1 MSLALIMGEMIS
13 IFWGYSGDV
22 LLLISILLVIS
33 VLIFAMGYA
42 RGLFVVSKYE
52 LVILGICLAM
62 LVVGGLR
69 GSYVNK
75 IYDKYDKL
83 QYGEQTEYVQML
95 GGAVVD
101 IKSNTY
107 GYTITIKV
115 EDGFVYVYAKGN
127 LLEGEEDRIYSF
139 LYGKNIRVNGDIV
152 PMKTARNYGNYD
164 EYTTLRSKGV
174 ILKIS
179 ADDIF
184 VESENGYMAVET
196 IFTSTGGNR
205 RNTLTAKGLL
215 SNLKVK
221 LRSILKSITTEE
233 EYGILAAMVLGDSEE
248 VDKEIKE
255 IYSLSGI
262 SHIMAISGLHISLIG
277 MGVYKLL
284 RKRMRY
290 ISSATISMG
299 IMSLFL
305 VFIGNPISATRAVI
319 MFIVHMIADLSGR
332 KYDMLSALSLA
343 AIVLLIDNP
352 YCLVNASFQLSF
364 AAMIAV
370 SVCAPIV
377 MEFFEKCRVLHLNTD
392 IYNKMEVDK
401 NDGKNKIGNQQIVWV
416 KMLIAAS
423 IKMLVFNMVLSITLM
438 PLNCYLFFRYSTYS
452 FFVNIIVVPLVS
464 VVLVMTLLGMLV
476 AICFPTG
483 GIFLIGAAVYI
494 LRFFTWLSQR
504 IVTLPYASVVT
515 GKLSLKEVALC
526 YIILVVCLFVLFDKT
541 GWSLRKAKVKGN
553 SIKIFTVLCMMSIFF
568 IIVFR
573 SKYDSFTICFLDV
586 GQGASIYIKSE
597 NGNDYLIDGG
607 SSDEKNIGEYK
618 LESFL
623 EARQV
628 DKLEYVFVTHCDTDH
643 ISGIEELIVRGN
655 IAIDNLVLPDIS
667 KEAREEK
674 YLELEAMAKAQGI
687 KVLHMKSGDMIRDG
701 ELKLSCINP
710 CVAGDAS
717 YDTYVSQVETQ
728 TEIQGR
734 SNTTDINENSL
745 VMVAEYKSLVAVF
758 TGDIGKKTEQ
768 DLVCF
773 LEKFDLRDKLVI
785 YDVAHHGSGNSN
797 SEEFIEL
804 LKPRVSVISCGKD
817 NSYGHPAD
825 EVLERLDKVGSDVW
839 VTYECGQIE
848 VYEDEGRICVR
859 GYITE

>member
-1 MSLALIMGEMIS
+1 M
-13 IFWGYSGDV
+13 W
-22 LLLISILLVIS
+22 
-33 VLIFAMGYA
+33 
-42 RGLFVVSKYE
+42 
-52 LVILGICLAM
+52 
-62 LVVGGLR
+62 
-69 GSYVNK
+69 VN
-75 IYDKYDKL
+75 
-83 QYGEQTEYVQML
+83 
-95 GGAVVD
+95 
-101 IKSNTY
+101 
-107 GYTITIKV
+107 
-115 EDGFVYVYAKGN
+115 
-127 LLEGEEDRIYSF
+127 
-139 LYGKNIRVNGDIV
+139 
-152 PMKTARNYGNYD
+152 
-164 EYTTLRSKGV
+164 
-174 ILKIS
+174 
-179 ADDIF
+179 
-184 VESENGYMAVET
+184 
-196 IFTSTGGNR
+196 
-205 RNTLTAKGLL
+205 
-215 SNLKVK
+215 
-221 LRSILKSITTEE
+221 
-233 EYGILAAMVLGDSEE
+233 
-248 VDKEIKE
+248 
-255 IYSLSGI
+255 
-262 SHIMAISGLHISLIG
+262 
-277 MGVYKLL
+277 
-284 RKRMRY
+284 
-290 ISSATISMG
+290 
-299 IMSLFL
+299 
-305 VFIGNPISATRAVI
+305 
-319 MFIVHMIADLSGR
+319 
-332 KYDMLSALSLA
+332 
-343 AIVLLIDNP
+343 
-352 YCLVNASFQLSF
+352 
-364 AAMIAV
+364 
-370 SVCAPIV
+370 
-377 MEFFEKCRVLHLNTD
+377 
-392 IYNKMEVDK
+392 
-401 NDGKNKIGNQQIVWV
+401 
-416 KMLIAAS
+416 MLIAAR

-553 SIKIFTVLCMMSIFF
+553 NIKIFTVLCMISIFF

-573 SKYDSFTICFLDV
+573 GKYDSFSICFLDV

-655 IAIDNLVLPDIS
+655 IAIENLVLPDIS

-758 TGDIGKKTEQ
+758 TGDIGKETEH

-848 VYEDEGRICVR
+848 VYEEEGRICVR